1 MTGRGQLEGEGCE
14 LLRVCFVKKRGA
26 WHPGF
31 VQTGIGE
38 FNVGGNPAM
47 V

>member
-1 MTGRGQLEGEGCE
+1 MTGMRRLEGEGCE
-14 LLRVCFVKKRGA
+14 LLGVCFVKKRGA

-31 VQTGIGE
+31 GIGE
-38 FNVGGNPAM
+38 FNVGGNHAM